1 VIDTFQALAVLVL
14 AILPGAS
21 YTFTFERVAGSF
33 GQNLAD
39 RLIRFVAASAV
50 LQALFSGVT
59 YVLYQRWVLS
69 GRVARGQLEWYWSG
83 LPQRP
88 MSSSQLCW
96 DCSWELAVSAVG
108 SGRCG

>member
-1 VIDTFQALAVLVL
+1 
-14 AILPGAS
+14 
-21 YTFTFERVAGSF
+21 VAGSF

-69 GRVARGQLEWYWSG
+69 GRVARGQLEWYWVWIASAAYVLLPALLG
-83 LPQRP
+83 L
-88 MSSSQLCW
+88 LLG
-96 DCSWELAVSAVG
+96 LAVSAVG
-108 SGRCG
+108 SRRCG